1 MRSWPDQ
8 PLPMRGWASGCG
20 GSWSSSAGRWERAC
34 RWPVR
39 TGPPPRPLIRSAERL
54 VNLLALF
61 CILAWRVFWLTMLN
75 RTAPKAS
82 PRLVLTPLEIR
93 LLDQL
98 VKDKT
103 SSPAPTL
110 AQYLTKIARLG
121 GYLARAKDP
130 PPGNMVMWRGLSRLT
145 DIELGA
151 SLGMRLVG
159 N

>member
-1 MRSWPDQ
+1 MRSL
-8 PLPMRGWASGCG
+8 PLP
-20 GSWSSSAGRWERAC
+20 SSQAK
-34 RWPVR
+34 
-39 TGPPPRPLIRSAERL
+39 LRSAERL

-82 PRLVLTPLEIR
+82 PRLVVTALEIR

-110 AQYLTKIARLG
+110 SHYLTKIARLG

-130 PPGNMVMWRGLSRLT
+130 PPGTMVMWRGLSRLT
-145 DIELGA
+145 DIGLGA
-151 SLGMRLVG
+151 TLGTSLVG
-159 N
+159 K